1 MAEAQG
7 RAVALLEAHSEDC
20 AEALPLLEE
29 TGEAEAEVV
38 ATDVMDTV
46 GLRQPEP
53 EAVPVRDGSTMVSVV
68 LAVCDFVGHQVI
80 NVGTALLVAL
90 AEAAWDSVTVALA
103 AAVLLR
109 VPHGEALRVTKPLDE
124 ALLKSD
130 ALACAVRLA
139 ETLLL
144 LL

>member
-1 MAEAQG
+1 MATGKASALCTSAPCEVGTPRRTAAPGVETLEGPQDPARV
-7 RAVALLEAHSEDC
+7 RAEGVPEPQL
-20 AEALPLLEE
+20 
-29 TGEAEAEVV
+29 
-38 ATDVMDTV
+38 
-46 GLRQPEP
+46 EP